1 MHTYSSHPARR
12 SGEQNFNYIGGH
24 RLHSQRINPARRWG
38 EENYFAWKCFQAL
51 GLVSPSDDDDL
62 ADNSETNFYENQSN
76 TIIKALSDS
85 ISIVKSVIEIKPVLE
100 GLIEASRSKGQFA
113 DKSAKDKMGAPEVKA
128 SNDTDVDDLKWSP
141 EKMIEIHNICTESR
155 LANRVSPN
163 TSKKYKDNG
172 DGGMIRI
179 RTRRF
184 FTKAPHGGLFVK
196 VDPFGF

>member
-163 TSKKYKDNG
+163 TSKKYKDNVDG
-172 DGGMIRI
+172 DRKPE
-179 RTRRF
+179 RPVVRWYD
-184 FTKAPHGGLFVK
+184 PHK
-196 VDPFGF
+196 N

>member
-113 DKSAKDKMGAPEVKA
+113 DKSGKDKMGAPEVKA

-163 TSKKYKDNG
+163 TSKKYKDNVDG
-172 DGGMIRI
+172 DRKPE
-179 RTRRF
+179 RPVVRRYD
-184 FTKAPHGGLFVK
+184 PHK
-196 VDPFGF
+196 N